1 MSKIKFSE
9 YDVVICGAG
18 PAGLKMACELQNKS
32 SGAYKV
38 LLLDKKK
45 PWQEPVFCAEAVS
58 ADRLSEF
65 WPLKEQW
72 IRRKISGIYFTSPS
86 RDRAE
91 FYSKDCGLILNRA
104 LFHKDMA
111 DTASSMGVE
120 VHFDALCRKVKKT
133 ADGDG
138 AWSLEIHSLGETLE
152 VKTQVIIDATGPG
165 SKLSTGVPELAGM
178 EAGDADLESGVFA
191 VVDGVEHSPEHIE
204 LFFGSDFPGGYG
216 WLFPRDG
223 GEVNLGFVLGRS
235 TANQGSSRDM
245 LLKFINEYF
254 PTAQIK
260 GIYGGMIACG
270 QSKKMIAKSGFFKIG
285 DAASCVNP
293 ISRSGIVEAIQSA
306 AIASASVL
314 EWLESKSA
322 TERLEIERVAL
333 DNWIN
338 SLGSAHLQLANG
350 KKAFSEVTDK
360 QFNRAAKRLSRLP
373 KEKTSLIRIFFAV
386 LFSSPSLIWK
396 LRSFI
401 R

>member
-1 MSKIKFSE
+1 MSKIKFQE
-9 YDVVICGAG
+9 YDVVVCGAG
-18 PAGLKMACELQNKS
+18 PAGLKMACELQKRS
-32 SGAYKV
+32 AGAYKV
-38 LLLDKKK
+38 LLLDKKE
-45 PWQEPVFCAEAVS
+45 PWHEPVFCAEAVS

-65 WPLKEQW
+65 WPIKEHW
-72 IRRKISGIYFTSPS
+72 VRRKISGIYFTSPS

-111 DTASSMGVE
+111 DTASSLGVE
-120 VHFDALCRKVKKT
+120 THFDALCRKVTK
-133 ADGDG
+133 APDGS
-138 AWSLEIHSLGETLE
+138 WTLEVHSLGEVLE
-152 VKTQVIIDATGPG
+152 VKTQVIVDATGPG
-165 SKLSTGVPELAGM
+165 SKISKGVPELACM

-235 TANQGSSRDM
+235 TVKQGSSRDM
-245 LLKFINEYF
+245 LSRFIKEYF
-254 PTAQIK
+254 PTAQVK

-306 AIASASVL
+306 DIATTSVL
-314 EWLESKSA
+314 EWLASKSA
-322 TERLEIERVAL
+322 VQRQEIERLAW
-333 DNWIN
+333 DRWAS
-338 SLGSAHLQLANG
+338 SLGNAHLQIANA
-350 KKAFSEVTDK
+350 KKAFSEITDK